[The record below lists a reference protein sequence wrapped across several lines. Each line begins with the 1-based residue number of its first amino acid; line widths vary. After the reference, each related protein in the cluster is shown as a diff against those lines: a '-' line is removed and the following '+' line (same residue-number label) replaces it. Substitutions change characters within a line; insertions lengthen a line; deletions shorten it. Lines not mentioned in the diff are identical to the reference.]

1 MSINERCCTHLF
13 MVTFSGGLPPPRTPR
28 PCAPRSTAYC
38 LKLTYLTA
46 AIFSSM
52 APKSANFARKNRIAT
67 ILCVHHHFP
76 DFRKPSRNIV
86 QIGAEFERK
95 MADLFRKIGT
105 FRSIKWWF
113 SSSPLNSGVS
123 TKHIILSFPKAGQG
137 CPCPSAVMVQI
148 GSRVLPFR

>member
-1 MSINERCCTHLF
+1 MSINERSCTDHF

-38 LKLTYLTA
+38 LKRTYLTA
-46 AIFSSM
+46 AFFSSM

-95 MADLFRKIGT
+95 MADLFRKNLDISRYIPPLSLIRTAGPMVRERGVTPERFNGNPLAAMDGT
-105 FRSIKWWF
+105 GPMGNAI
-113 SSSPLNSGVS
+113 V
-123 TKHIILSFPKAGQG
+123 
-137 CPCPSAVMVQI
+137 
-148 GSRVLPFR
+148 